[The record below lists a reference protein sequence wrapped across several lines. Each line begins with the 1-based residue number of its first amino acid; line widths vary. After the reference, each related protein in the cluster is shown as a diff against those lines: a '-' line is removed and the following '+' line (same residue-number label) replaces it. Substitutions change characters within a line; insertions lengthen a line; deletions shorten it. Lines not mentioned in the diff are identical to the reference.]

1 MHWAERKAMER
12 RGRIACVEKK
22 RRGERRMT
30 KKLKGGG
37 GGCSKHKAQ
46 GTISFIAKHVP
57 DPTRREGEKV

>member
-1 MHWAERKAMER
+1 MCGK
-12 RGRIACVEKK
+12 EKK
-22 RRGERRMT
+22 RG
-30 KKLKGGG
+30 KKNDKEIKG